1 MGRRV
6 SAVIL
11 AVAAAALFAAAAG
24 AATKHGIT
32 PIAPATGDAVPKGEK
47 VTFRL
52 RARGSGQVWV
62 RVCES
67 ARKDRDGVICAR
79 LAFGRATRHHG
90 GIYTYTPRFH
100 DFPDFWLNTRGD
112 YHWQAYRVACVGR
125 TQPTSSAGTG
135 DCRAEGPIV
144 RFRVR

>member
-1 MGRRV
+1 MGRRFV
-6 SAVIL
+6 IVLVVLASAV
-11 AVAAAALFAAAAG
+11 VFTAAAG

-32 PIAPATGDAVPKGEK
+32 PISPSADDEVPTGEK

-52 RARGSGQVWV
+52 RARGRGQVWV

-67 ARKDRDGVICAR
+67 ARKDRDGVICDR
-79 LAFGRATRHHG
+79 LAVGRATRHSG
-90 GIYTYTPRFH
+90 GVYTYAPRFH
-100 DFPDFWLNTRGD
+100 DFPDFWLNTPGT
-112 YHWQAYRVACVGR
+112 YHWQAYRLACVR
-125 TQPTSSAGTG
+125 R